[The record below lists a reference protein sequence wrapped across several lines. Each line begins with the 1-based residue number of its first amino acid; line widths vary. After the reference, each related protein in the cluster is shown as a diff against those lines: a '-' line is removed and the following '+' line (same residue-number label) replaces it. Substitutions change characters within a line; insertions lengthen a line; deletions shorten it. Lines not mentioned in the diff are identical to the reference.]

1 MHMSRDNI
9 RAILKQDSWYAN
21 LPEALQEQLLSIGVP
36 RSLEEGRRLFSR
48 GDATCGVY
56 CVLEGRLAA
65 FAVNEQG
72 DEAIQIHLEPGQ
84 WFGEIGLFDK
94 LPRMHTVRS
103 AMDSSVL
110 WLDDAKLRAML
121 MASPEHWPHFSLLLT
136 KKLRLALFVL
146 DGRMLSSNEL
156 RVARLILMIA
166 RQYEPGGT
174 AATRRI
180 TVDQQEVAEMLGMS
194 RQTVNQILQRLK
206 LEGLIELAYN
216 KVEIKDFEAL
226 QHKVQ
231 YENWLRITPDLD
243 DPTRSG

>member
-1 MHMSRDNI
+1 MSLDREII
-9 RAILKQDSWYAN
+9 RAIMKRDSWYAN
-21 LPEALQEQLLSIGVP
+21 LPESLQEQLLSIGVP

-48 GDATCGVY
+48 GDASCGVY
-56 CVLEGRLAA
+56 CMLEGRLGAY
-65 FAVNEQG
+65 AVSEHG

-94 LPRMHTVRS
+94 LPRLHTVRS
-103 AMDSSVL
+103 AMDSTVL
-110 WLDDAKLRAML
+110 WLDDTRLRAL
-121 MASPEHWPHFSLLLT
+121 LASNPGHWLNFALLLT

-156 RVARLILMIA
+156 RVARLILMMA

-180 TVDQQEVAEMLGMS
+180 TIDQQEVADMLGMS
-194 RQTVNQILQRLK
+194 RQTVNQILQRMK
-206 LEGLIELAYN
+206 MEGLIELAYN
-216 KVEIKDFEAL
+216 KVEIKSFEAL

-231 YENWLRITPDLD
+231 YENWLRVTPRLD
-243 DPTRSG
+243 DLAPSG

>member
-1 MHMSRDNI
+1 MPLDRDHI
-9 RAILKQDSWYAN
+9 RTILKRDTWYAN
-21 LPEALQEQLLSIGVP
+21 LPESLQEQLLAIGVP

-56 CVLEGRLAA
+56 CVLEGRLGA
-65 FAVNEQG
+65 FAVSEHG

-94 LPRMHTVRS
+94 LPRLHTVRS
-103 AMDSSVL
+103 DVDTTVL
-110 WLDDAKLRAML
+110 WLDDGKLRAL
-121 MASPEHWPHFSLLLT
+121 LAANPEHWLHFALLLT

-146 DGRMLSSNEL
+146 DGRMMSSNEL
-156 RVARLILMIA
+156 RVARLITMMA

-180 TVDQQEVAEMLGMS
+180 TVDQQEVADMLGMS

-231 YENWLRITPDLD
+231 YENWLRITPSLND
-243 DPTRSG
+243 DV